1 MPDLTKRRHSG
12 RCRNIN
18 YWLLIMF
25 DFLPLSEDEEAIEI
39 VEMDKD
45 TYREY
50 LWHRIIENTSGS
62 FISL

>member
-1 MPDLTKRRHSG
+1 MPDLIRRRHSG
-12 RCRNIN
+12 RCNVN
-18 YWLLIMF
+18 YCLLIMW
-25 DFLPLSEDEEAIEI
+25 DFLPLSEDDEAIEI